1 MSLKRHVLD
10 ATVFYRFLPIAVK
23 VNVNTHTTTQAF
35 SSQLLW
41 GTHFHVGTVNTAA
54 SRTQDLKLGF
64 PRETTSRKQS
74 LPLSPQSLANFRLLS
89 VAKR

>member
-1 MSLKRHVLD
+1 MI
-10 ATVFYRFLPIAVK
+10 VFYRFLPIAVE
-23 VNVNTHTTTQAF
+23 VSVRYSHITTQAF

-41 GTHFHVGTVNTAA
+41 GTHFHVGTVKTVD

-64 PRETTSRKQS
+64 LMETVSRKRS
-74 LPLSPQSLANFRLLS
+74 LFFSPKSLANSRLLS